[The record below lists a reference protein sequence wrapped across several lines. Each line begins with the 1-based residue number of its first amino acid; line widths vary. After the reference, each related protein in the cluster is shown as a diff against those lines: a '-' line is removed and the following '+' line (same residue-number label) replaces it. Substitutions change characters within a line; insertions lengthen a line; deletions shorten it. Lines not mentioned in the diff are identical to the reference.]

1 MCIRDRPDGV
11 VNWAAIDTRGFRFG
25 KLTDYRD
32 ANFLP
37 GGAKYGDLPGMLS
50 LAAPMTLWVGGETAE
65 SAALAKKVYAAAGAK
80 DGIVFGSGS
89 GEGARMAAVE
99 WIVKGE

>member
-1 MCIRDRPDGV
+1 
-11 VNWAAIDTRGFRFG
+11 VNRAAIDTGGFRFG

-50 LAAPMTLWVGGETAE
+50 LAAPAKLWIAGETEE
-65 SAALAKKVYAAAGAK
+65 SAALAKKVYTAAGAR
-80 DGIVFGSGS
+80 DGIAFS
-89 GEGARMAAVE
+89 GESGDAARRAAVQ
-99 WIVKGE
+99 WLIKTQ